1 MQVRYVSNK
10 RRPNRFFL
18 SILSI
23 ILLGV
28 CLNTPAPLQARDMFQ
43 WKWSNAPLFD
53 HRQPM
58 ATQFHIMGSAYM
70 SSLFDNHMEWWKADL
85 LSLGVGVAWEV
96 KDGFIPD
103 SQLKTYKVIHN
114 LGGEGFSYTDI
125 IADAMGIAVN
135 RLVIFGWNGLRY
147 GHWTFKSQ

>member
-1 MQVRYVSNK
+1 
-10 RRPNRFFL
+10 
-18 SILSI
+18 
-23 ILLGV
+23 
-28 CLNTPAPLQARDMFQ
+28 MFQ

-96 KDGFIPD
+96 KDGLVPYD
-103 SQLKTYKVIHN
+103 QLKTYKVISN
-114 LGGEGFSYTDI
+114 LGGEGFSYTDLL
-125 IADAMGIAVN
+125 ADAMGIITN

-147 GHWTFKSQ
+147 GRWTFRSR